1 MFQSNTDEICCINYI
16 AGLYLY
22 FSNHIIG
29 FYLSGIPDNPELADT
44 YYSQFENDFSG
55 DESDSDEAD
64 ETVIERTVKANKS
77 PIKSVSN
84 SKASSNLGTLVD
96 DEDLLYNIM
105 QDVLAKGD
113 DAGQGTS
120 LLMVLGYID
129 VISYIHITTDV
140 LFDYSKIK
148 KKIYMCKNNIE
159 TNFNIGKFLST
170 LKVNFKHTKFS

>member
-1 MFQSNTDEICCINYI
+1 M
-16 AGLYLY
+16 
-22 FSNHIIG
+22 
-29 FYLSGIPDNPELADT
+29 
-44 YYSQFENDFSG
+44 
-55 DESDSDEAD
+55 
-64 ETVIERTVKANKS
+64 
-77 PIKSVSN
+77 
-84 SKASSNLGTLVD
+84 D
-96 DEDLLYNIM
+96 DEDQLYNIM

-140 LFDYSKIK
+140 LFDYSKMK
-148 KKIYMCKNNIE
+148 KKIYMCKNKIE